1 MLSVSLSRLQ
11 PNHDKGNRLMATAD
25 ISQQEPDQS
34 SHTVSEQKKKTEFRQ
49 PPEVF
54 IREVVET
61 LLLTFFIFWL
71 VHSLVGRYRID
82 GSSMNPTLLDGEY
95 LIINNITYLLDDP
108 SQGDIVVFRH
118 PRNDLNLIKRVVGVP
133 GDNIKI
139 ENGTVWVNDEALD
152 EPYIAASPN
161 YSGDW
166 DVPFDQF
173 FVLGDNRNN
182 SSDSHS
188 WGFLPEDNLLGKA
201 LYVYWPP
208 ADWGEVGHFVQ
219 AAN

>member
-1 MLSVSLSRLQ
+1 
-11 PNHDKGNRLMATAD
+11 MATAD
-25 ISQQEPDQS
+25 ITPQEPEHPS
-34 SHTVSEQKKKTEFRQ
+34 KTVSEPAAQAEFRQ

-54 IREVVET
+54 VREIVET

-95 LIINNITYLLDDP
+95 LIINNVTYLLDDP
-108 SQGDIVVFRH
+108 QTGDIVVFRH
-118 PRNDLNLIKRVVGVP
+118 PRNELNLIKRVIGVP
-133 GDNIKI
+133 GDTIKV
-139 ENGTVWVNDEALD
+139 ENGTVWVNDEVLD
-152 EPYIAASPN
+152 EPYIADAPT
-161 YSGDW
+161 YSGEW
-166 DVPFDQF
+166 DVPADTL

-188 WGFLPEDNLLGKA
+188 WGFLPEENLLGKA
-201 LYVYWPP
+201 SYVYWPP
-208 ADWGEVGHFVQ
+208 ADWGEVPHYAH